1 MSDNTSRH
9 IDWLPLIETSG
20 PFLTVPVLEDAF
32 PQRLDVVDATI
43 RSRLK
48 AGYDEWSDEIENN
61 ADDPTFLAL
70 HDEWI
75 RLVLTELLEYDNQCL
90 VKIDKSNEDAPFV
103 TSIENLGKFYP
114 QYAIIA
120 PFEKTIKL
128 FIAVA
133 EPGTDLRSNK
143 CGDDWPEKWQD
154 RMILLCRK
162 YKVRLGL
169 LTNGEQWMLVNA
181 PYNSSSGTASWY
193 ARFWFHE
200 PNTLRAFFSLL
211 NIRRTFGPPKETLEA
226 LLDESLKHYEEITD
240 TLGLQVRRAVE
251 VLVQGLDRANEDR
264 NHELLLDIESE
275 PTELYEAGLT
285 IMMRLVFLLCA
296 EERKLLLL
304 GESQYDEY
312 YSVSTLRGQL
322 EETAGEYG
330 EEILDHRYDAYTRLL
345 AVFRAIYGGIDFE
358 NLHLSALGGSL
369 FDPDRFPFLEGRA
382 KGTSWKEC
390 PALPLPI
397 DNRTVLLLLNSL
409 QLLEQRGGA
418 LLLSYKALDVE
429 QIGYVYEGLLEH
441 TVIRSEGITLGLQG
455 SIKAKNPNV
464 SLGEL
469 ESARMDGMATLV
481 NLIKQKTERGES
493 AIKNDLAKTI
503 DKELFSK
510 IIGSCRGNI
519 ELTERIKP
527 FARLLRVD
535 AWNELIVYPDG
546 AFMVTMGQDRRET
559 GTHYTPRSFTEMI
572 VKNTLEPLVFIGPSE
587 GDDQKSWKLKSSDEI
602 LDLKICDPA
611 MGSGAFLVQVCRYLA
626 EKLVEAWR
634 HEEINGI
641 LIDEDG
647 AAYDELGDKTPL
659 TRDTNDR
666 LIAAKNLIA
675 ERCLY
680 GVDINPLAVELAKV
694 SVWLET
700 FSKGRPFGFL
710 DHNFRSGDSLLGLY
724 DLRQLACLTLKPEE
738 HFPRLLGDNIETA
751 VNEAIRIRKQIRAVR
766 IRDIHDVETMY
777 NLDIE
782 ARHQLVDI
790 ELLADAVSGA
800 ALASGGNEKALDAS
814 LHEITRLAG
823 ELFDENYDKLNDHR
837 RNVPELLRSAQDTL
851 SVDLPPEKPPR
862 RPLHWVLN
870 FPEVFEAGGFDGI
883 VGNPPFM
890 GGKKI
895 STVFGNNYLE
905 YLKFTY
911 APAKAID
918 MVGFFFRRNFDIL
931 KQNCSLGC
939 LATNSIAQ
947 GDTREG
953 SLEVI
958 EKKGGTITMAIKSMP
973 WPGTA
978 AVSISVVAVYK
989 GKWQGIF
996 MLDGA
1001 TVPYISSFFDSQF
1014 SIGNPYPLNQNMN
1027 ISFVGSF
1034 VLGMGFVLTPEEGE
1048 KLIAKDPKNED
1059 VIYPYLNGEDL
1070 NSKPDQSPSRMVIN
1084 FKDWPL
1090 DSESAEPD
1098 YYGPVVEDY
1107 PDCLEIVEKL
1117 VKPERTRLD
1126 ASGNY
1131 VLRKPLPQRWWHY
1144 ADKRPALYR
1153 TIAPLDRVMV
1163 VAQVSKTLAFE
1174 FVDNDKVLDAK
1185 LIVFAFEKFSYL
1197 GIMQS
1202 VFHFLWAWKYCTT
1215 MKEDLS
1221 YTPTAIFQTFPFP
1234 QGLEP
1239 NNKNQSNPCMVKLET
1254 LGEQLYNSRKE
1265 IMLRLNIGLTKLYNL
1280 YHAKKLDAQVIMTT
1294 SNCDKPN
1301 ADWVLE
1307 RINKLRDLQKEI
1319 DKTVLAAYGWDEM
1332 YLEHGFYEL
1341 EFLPEN
1347 DRLRY
1352 TVSEH
1357 NRLEILRRLLALNHE
1372 RHKEEFEAGLV
1383 DKDGKPLKKK
1393 SKKGKINSG
1402 DSYVSEPSSL
1412 FDAEERGELF

>member
-1 MSDNTSRH
+1 
-9 IDWLPLIETSG
+9 
-20 PFLTVPVLEDAF
+20 
-32 PQRLDVVDATI
+32 
-43 RSRLK
+43 
-48 AGYDEWSDEIENN
+48 
-61 ADDPTFLAL
+61 
-70 HDEWI
+70 
-75 RLVLTELLEYDNQCL
+75 
-90 VKIDKSNEDAPFV
+90 
-103 TSIENLGKFYP
+103 
-114 QYAIIA
+114 
-120 PFEKTIKL
+120 
-128 FIAVA
+128 
-133 EPGTDLRSNK
+133 
-143 CGDDWPEKWQD
+143 
-154 RMILLCRK
+154 
-162 YKVRLGL
+162 
-169 LTNGEQWMLVNA
+169 MLVNA

-211 NIRRTFGPPKETLEA
+211 NIRRSFGPPKETLEA

-264 NHELLLDIESE
+264 NHELLRGVE
-275 PTELYEAGLT
+275 PVELYEAGLT

-312 YSVSTLRGQL
+312 YAVSTLRGQL
-322 EETAGEYG
+322 EEAASEYG
-330 EEILDHRYDAYTRLL
+330 DEILDHRYDAYTRLL

-382 KGTSWKEC
+382 KGTNWKEC

-469 ESARMDGMATLV
+469 ESARMDGMVTLV

-519 ELTERIKP
+519 ELADRIKP
-527 FARLLRVD
+527 FAHLLRMD

-587 GDDQKSWKLKSSDEI
+587 GVDQKNWKLKSSDEI

-634 HEEINGI
+634 HEEINGK

-647 AAYDELGDKTPL
+647 AAYDELGDKAPL
-659 TRDTNDR
+659 TKDLNDR

-738 HFPRLLGDNIETA
+738 HFPRLLGDNIEAA

-777 NLDIE
+777 NLDID
-782 ARHQLVDI
+782 ARNQLADM
-790 ELLADAVSGA
+790 ELLADAISGA

-837 RNVPELLRSAQDTL
+837 HNVPELLQVAQQTL
-851 SVDLPPEKPPR
+851 SVDLPPKKPPR
-862 RPLHWVLN
+862 KPLHWVLN

-890 GGKKI
+890 GGKI
-895 STVFGNNYLE
+895 LSSVFGNKYLE
-905 YLKFTY
+905 YLKFVYT
-911 APAKAID
+911 PAGAID
-918 MVGFFFRRNFDIL
+918 IVGFFFRRNFDLI
-931 KQNCSLGC
+931 KQNCSFGC

-953 SLEVI
+953 SLDII
-958 EKKGGTITMAIKSMP
+958 EKRGGTITMAIKSMP

-978 AVSISVVAVYK
+978 AVSVSIATIFK
-989 GKWQGIF
+989 GKWLGICR
-996 MLDGA
+996 LDGSV
-1001 TVPYISSFFDSQF
+1001 VPYISSFFDTQL
-1014 SIGNPYPLNQNMN
+1014 SIGNPYPLYQNID
-1027 ISFVGSF
+1027 ISFIGSY
-1034 VLGMGFVLTPEEGE
+1034 VLGMGFILSTEEGE
-1048 KLIAKDPKNED
+1048 KLIAKDPKNID
-1059 VIYPYLNGEDL
+1059 VIFPYLNGEDL
-1070 NSKPDQSPSRMVIN
+1070 NSRPDQSPSRMVIN
-1084 FKDWPL
+1084 FKNWPL

-1098 YYGPVVEDY
+1098 YYGPVAADY

-1117 VKPERTRLD
+1117 VKPERTRLN

-1131 VLRKPLPQRWWHY
+1131 VLRKPLPERWWHY
-1144 ADKRPALYR
+1144 ADKRPSLYKA
-1153 TIAPLDRVMV
+1153 IISLDRVMV
-1163 VAQVSKTLAFE
+1163 QSRVTKNIAFSFFSNSIVYSDATVIIILEKNYYFSLLNSSFHE
-1174 FVDNDKVLDAK
+1174 F
-1185 LIVFAFEKFSYL
+1185 
-1197 GIMQS
+1197 
-1202 VFHFLWAWKYCTT
+1202 WAWKYSST
-1215 MKEDLS
+1215 MGSAGLR
-1221 YTPTAIFQTFPFP
+1221 YTPSDSFETFPFP
-1234 QGLEP
+1234 SGLEP
-1239 NNKNQSNPCMVKLET
+1239 NNQNPSNPCMVKLDT
-1254 LGEQLYNSRKE
+1254 LGEQLELSRKE

-1280 YHAKKLDAQVIMTT
+1280 YHVKELTAQTIM
-1294 SNCDKPN
+1294 SASKCDKPN
-1301 ADWVLE
+1301 ADWAVE
-1307 RINKLRDLQKEI
+1307 SIIKLRNLQKEI
-1319 DKTVLAAYGWDEM
+1319 DETVLAAYGWNELS
-1332 YLEHGFYEL
+1332 LEHGFYEL

-1357 NRLEILRRLLALNHE
+1357 ARLEILRRLLALNHE